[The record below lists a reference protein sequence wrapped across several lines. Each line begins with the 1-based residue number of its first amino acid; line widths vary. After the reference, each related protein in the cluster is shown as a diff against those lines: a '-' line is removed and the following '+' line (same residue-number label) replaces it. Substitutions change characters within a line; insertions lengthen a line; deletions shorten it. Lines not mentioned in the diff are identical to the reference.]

1 MEALSSEPES
11 ETQVAILKGRNNYL
25 CLHKLD
31 GGYPE
36 EEPDT
41 LFDMPQHSTSRIGE
55 EVLRLRSWAERTET
69 GDRDELK
76 PGVSDRAWAQVSVS
90 ASECLGKRCPSL
102 RSALVSGRAKKHMK
116 PIS

>member
-41 LFDMPQHSTSRIGE
+41 LFDIPQRSMSRIGE
-55 EVLRLRSWAERTET
+55 EVLRLRSWAE
-69 GDRDELK
+69 K
-76 PGVSDRAWAQVSVS
+76 PRPATAMNLNPVYRIV
-90 ASECLGKRCPSL
+90 P
-102 RSALVSGRAKKHMK
+102 GRRY
-116 PIS
+116 P